1 MEYPQISP
9 IVSYLYKYKT
19 DIIWRIA
26 NMLTPVSYGIVE
38 AVLVF
43 HRPPSQCSLAQL
55 VAIVRAKCVFSIIIN
70 DTVDVETAKRRL
82 KVCLDITDDDN
93 DVIDILCQTKRLQD
107 EEKGTFL
114 PYPGE
119 THILAQALH
128 DNPEEALYNY
138 AQTVPTGLT
147 QKELDVEV

>member
-1 MEYPQISP
+1 MESPQISP
-9 IVSYLYKYKT
+9 IVRYLYAYKT

-26 NMLTPVSYGIVE
+26 NMLTPVPYGIVE
-38 AVLVF
+38 AVLTF
-43 HRPPSQCSLAQL
+43 HHQPQQCSLTQL
-55 VAIVRAKCVFSIIIN
+55 IAIVRAKCVFSIIVN
-70 DTVDVETAKRRL
+70 NTVDDETAKRRL

-93 DVIDILCQTKRLQD
+93 DVIDILCQTKRLLD

-147 QKELDVEV
+147 QKELDAEV